1 MRGLRAIMMRLA
13 KGETA
18 MLIEIWR
25 TNLRWGSMQAA
36 DALRQSLEAEMRA
49 GQLSAAVKQLQMVIA
64 GMMRGAKGM
73 ALQSMRSTMA
83 EDERQRCAVDGSSEE
98 FELVET
104 PPRTT
109 CASVAD
115 AIYKNIKQL
124 EAVFRLMDV
133 DDSGALSM
141 DEFTQACEVIN
152 RVSEGAAVLSTE
164 QIQDL
169 AEQMD
174 QDKDGVI
181 SYNEFLESMRNHRL
195 A

>member
-1 MRGLRAIMMRLA
+1 MPRF
-13 KGETA
+13 E
-18 MLIEIWR
+18 
-25 TNLRWGSMQAA
+25 AA
-36 DALRQSLEAEMRA
+36 DPEGTGYLPRALWASIVAEVTGLSIRWDLLYEFFHDADGGGESDDDGLKPPSSGAEDTTVPYRLSFLSTEAIDDAALRRA
-49 GQLSAAVKQLQMVIA
+49 S
-64 GMMRGAKGM
+64 KGNVF
-73 ALQSMRSTMA
+73 QPST
-83 EDERQRCAVDGSSEE
+83 GTT
-98 FELVET
+98 T
-104 PPRTT
+104 PRATP
-109 CASVAD
+109 VAD

>member
-1 MRGLRAIMMRLA
+1 
-13 KGETA
+13 
-18 MLIEIWR
+18 
-25 TNLRWGSMQAA
+25 
-36 DALRQSLEAEMRA
+36 
-49 GQLSAAVKQLQMVIA
+49 
-64 GMMRGAKGM
+64 
-73 ALQSMRSTMA
+73 
-83 EDERQRCAVDGSSEE
+83 
-98 FELVET
+98 
-104 PPRTT
+104 
-109 CASVAD
+109 
-115 AIYKNIKQL
+115 
-124 EAVFRLMDV
+124 MDV